1 MSKFHI
7 NKDGVPAPCRA
18 QKGNCPYGGED
29 SHYDSIEEAQ
39 IAANKI
45 NEQQHGL
52 LPGVNQRSEAYTYFE
67 NLAKEGDF
75 KRIEA
80 DMIYHKAEDIEGAYN
95 VIQDM
100 RDENGSIT
108 ATYNEI
114 NEERIELISQL
125 IAKKEEIEKGIYE
138 NGERGDNIREI
149 NQKIEMIS
157 KRIDEVEKEIEENNS
172 GTCPKCGKGKLVKRR
187 GAYGTFIGCNN
198 FPKCRHT
205 QKEMK
210 MDRKL
215 LSKLDWAKHRRQ
227 VEVQKIQADAKRIQ
241 AEDPESQKLTEK
253 LKEVDKRYA
262 IAKYANDF
270 ENPPEDPYYP
280 NRKGTVTP
288 IEQYYEERK
297 AADDKIES
305 KIGPNEIVFN
315 SGKMKYGSNIL
326 DADLRVDKDGN
337 ISNLYFE
344 SEANIGDIKRV
355 VKIHNSGEG
364 NLELENGEKV
374 TMKHFTNWNMDRA
387 TRRRPPQAWK
397 LYTSEPKGKKYEG
410 SREVLI
416 FNIDSSD

>member
-7 NKDGVPAPCRA
+7 NKHGVPSPCRA
-18 QKGNCPYGGED
+18 KKGNCPLGGDESHFD
-29 SHYDSIEEAQ
+29 SLEEAQ
-39 IAANKI
+39 AYADKI

-52 LPGVNQRSEAYTYFE
+52 LPGVNHRSEAYNRFE

-95 VIQDM
+95 VIQGM

-108 ATYNEI
+108 ATYNKI
-114 NEERIELISQL
+114 NEERKEINSQL
-125 IAKKEEIEKGIYE
+125 IARRKEIEKDIYE

-157 KRIDEVEKEIEENNS
+157 DKIDKVEKEIEENNS
-172 GTCPKCGKGKLVKRR
+172 GTCPKCGEGKLVKRR

-210 MDRKL
+210 MDKKL
-215 LSKLDWAKHRRQ
+215 LSALDAAKHKRQ
-227 VEVQKIQADAKRIQ
+227 VEIQKIQADAKRIQ

-270 ENPPEDPYYP
+270 ENPPKHPHYP

-315 SGKMKYGSNIL
+315 SGKMKFGSNTL

-337 ISNLYFE
+337 INNLYIE
-344 SEANIGDIKRV
+344 NEANRGEIKKV

-364 NLELENGEKV
+364 NLELENGEKI
-374 TMKHFTNWNMDRA
+374 TMQHITNWNMDRA
-387 TRRRPPQAWK
+387 VKHPPQAWK
-397 LYTSEPKGKKYEG
+397 LYTSEPKGEKYEG
-410 SREVLI
+410 SKEILI